1 LSGKVIAVANSKGGV
16 GKTTTTVSLAEA
28 HAAMGLKTLVIDLD
42 FQANASLLV
51 MGDRGDD
58 KLYALISAHKTISDY
73 LETNFLVQ
81 EPKSLQ
87 HYVLK
92 GASDVHFKGKAL
104 DLSLIPATAG
114 LRVVERELIYAFTEQ
129 GYSMSALEGKIRNLL
144 VGDLDILRQ
153 SYDVIIADCPPGI
166 SAMTEAVLTT
176 SDAVI
181 VPTIPDFLSTLG
193 VDVFCGEIIRQLR
206 KHSKPHIPYVLATR
220 YNASPGQKIILNAT
234 RENASGDD
242 TAFKMFKTIVP
253 NRPEFAIDPFT
264 LGPSPSL
271 AQKWQGDSLAVID
284 ALYHELREVLA

>member
-1 LSGKVIAVANSKGGV
+1 MRGKIIAVANSKGGV
-16 GKTTTTVSLAEA
+16 GKTTTTISLAEA

-58 KLYALISAHKTISDY
+58 KLYALISKHRTISDY
-73 LETNFLVQ
+73 LELNFLAQ
-81 EPKSLQ
+81 EARPLQ
-87 HYVLK
+87 DFILT
-92 GASDVHFKGKAL
+92 GASDVHFKGTAL

-129 GYSMSALEGKIRNLL
+129 GYSMSALEGKIRSLL
-144 VGDLDILRQ
+144 VSDLDILRKQ
-153 SYDVIIADCPPGI
+153 YDVIITDCPPGI

-193 VDVFCGEIIRQLR
+193 VDVFCGEIIKQLR
-206 KHSKPHIPYVLATR
+206 KHSKPHIPVVLATK
-220 YNASPGQKIILNAT
+220 YDSSPGQKIILDAMRDNAT
-234 RENASGDD
+234 GDE
-242 TAFKMFKTIVP
+242 TAFNMFKTIVP

-264 LGPSPSL
+264 LGSGPSL
-271 AQKWQGDSLAVID
+271 AQKWQGESLAVID
-284 ALYHELREVLA
+284 ALYHELQEYLS